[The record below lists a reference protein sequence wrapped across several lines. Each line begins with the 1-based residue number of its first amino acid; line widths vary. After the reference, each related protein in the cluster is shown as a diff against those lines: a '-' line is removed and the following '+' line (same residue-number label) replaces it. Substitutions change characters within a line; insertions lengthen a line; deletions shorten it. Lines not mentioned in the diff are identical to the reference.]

1 MANNILDYIMWRGD
15 LSFAKSPVNE
25 VDNLIL
31 CRLSYLPMDGIV
43 SESFQESITVAEAA
57 DLFFADAGQSE
68 RLKKSFVIQK
78 EDIPLFRALADSER
92 FGALRLSGYANQID
106 YDTEK
111 QFSCITIELAKDSY
125 FLAFRG
131 TDDTLVGWK
140 EDFNMTFLPVVPA
153 QLDAVRYLEAAAASL
168 TGMLQ
173 LGGHSKGGNLA
184 AYASVCCRDDLKPRI
199 AAVYLNDSP
208 GFQAGMLADERYRQI
223 RDRLHVYVPQS
234 SVVGMMLE
242 HEEDYIVV
250 QSTQHGL
257 FQHDLY
263 TWNVMCTGFVYL
275 ETVTSGSHF
284 LDRTLKEWILQLD
297 ADEREFFINTLFEIL
312 SATNARTLPEMT
324 EGWLKKAGAVINAYK
339 QIDKSTKSLLNQTL
353 SALVQAGRNNLH
365 LLKPSQNSLRNNEFQ
380 HKIIEKR

>member
-1 MANNILDYIMWRGD
+1 MMANNILDYLMWRGD
-15 LSFAKSPVNE
+15 LSFEKSPVNE

-31 CRLSYLPMDGIV
+31 CRLSYFPLDGIV
-43 SESFQESITVAEAA
+43 PEAFDESITVSGAA
-57 DLFFADAGQSE
+57 DLFFADAGQVGQLE
-68 RLKKSFVIQK
+68 KSFVMQK
-78 EDIPLFRALADSER
+78 EDIPLFRALAGSER
-92 FGALRLSGYANQID
+92 FGALQLSGYANHID
-106 YDTEK
+106 YEAEK
-111 QFSCITIELAKDSY
+111 QFSGITIELAEGSY
-125 FLAFRG
+125 YLAFRG

-153 QLDAVRYLEAAAASL
+153 QLDAVRYLESAAAAL
-168 TGMLQ
+168 TGTLQ

-184 AYASVCCRDDLKPRI
+184 AYASVCCPDELKSRI
-199 AAVYLNDSP
+199 TAIYLNDSP

-223 RDRLHVYVPQS
+223 RNRLHVYVPQS

-263 TWNVMCTGFVYL
+263 TWNVMRTGFVYL

-284 LDRTLKEWILQLD
+284 LDRTLKDWILRLD
-297 ADEREFFINTLFEIL
+297 ADEREFFVNTLFEIL
-312 SATNARTLPEMT
+312 SATNAKTLPEMT

-339 QIDKSTKSLLNQTL
+339 QIDKSTKHLLHQTM
-353 SALVQAGRNNLH
+353 SALVRAGRNNLY
-365 LLKPSQNSLRNNEFQ
+365 LLRPNK
-380 HKIIEKR
+380 